1 MLIHTPKNLSA
12 QLILKFLSFHIGS
25 GLKSLYMKRALAVLF
40 ALIGWFAVIAQFY
53 LLFENRVASVPETI
67 IRFFSFF
74 TILTN
79 IFVATYFSVVA
90 FNRKIDALVNQTGT
104 LTAVT
109 LYIVIVG
116 LIYQVILRELWE
128 PQGLQKIV
136 DELLHTVIP
145 SLVLIYWFIY
155 EKKTVT
161 YKQIPKWL
169 LYPFIYFIY
178 ILIRGYF
185 SGFYPYPFVDVSK
198 VGSGK
203 VFNNSLLL
211 LFLFATMA
219 ALLIAIRRV
228 GKT

>member
-1 MLIHTPKNLSA
+1 
-12 QLILKFLSFHIGS
+12 
-25 GLKSLYMKRALAVLF
+25 MKRALAILF

-53 LLFENRVASVPETI
+53 LMFENRVASVPETI
-67 IRFFSFF
+67 VRFFSFF

-79 IFVATYFSVVA
+79 ILVATYFSVVA
-90 FNRKIDALVNQTGT
+90 FNRKNDALVNQTGT

-116 LIYQVILRELWE
+116 LIYQLILRELWE

-136 DELLHTVIP
+136 DELLHTAIP

-203 VFNNSLLL
+203 VFNNSLML

-219 ALLIAIRRV
+219 AFLIAIRRV